1 MSTPLV
7 EARGLGKRYPVLGH
21 RGDRASALWDVLR
34 GRPARR
40 HVSVLE
46 GVDFS
51 VRPGESLAIIGENGA
66 GKSTLL
72 KLVTGVLTP
81 SAGSVH
87 TRGRVGAL
95 LELGA
100 GFHPELSGRD
110 NVRLSAALHGLDAKA
125 LAAKLP
131 EIEAFADIGSYLD
144 EPVKHYSSGMVVRL
158 GFAII
163 AAVRPALLVTD
174 EVLAVG
180 DEAFQRK
187 CIRWLDDYLAGG
199 GTLLLVSHSLY
210 HVRKLCRRALWLQHG
225 RVRALGDVFEV
236 SQAYEAAQAEKSA
249 GEAASEAAVV
259 ARVPGEASIAAV
271 RVNGDAGDGPVALG
285 QGAALRC
292 EIELSSRD
300 GRPPVAMLGW
310 LHADGTPVYG
320 VSSEMDGAA
329 PEALGDGRF
338 RFVVDFPAL
347 PLLPGR
353 YRLRTIALDAEG
365 LRLFD
370 QRERELAVTGES
382 REFGLVRLPHAWRA
396 P

>member
-7 EARGLGKRYPVLGH
+7 EVRDLCKRYPVLGH
-21 RGDRASALWDVLR
+21 RGDRLAALWDVVR

-40 HVSVLE
+40 HASVLE
-46 GVDFS
+46 DITFAVQ
-51 VRPGESLAIIGENGA
+51 PGESLAIIGENGA

-72 KLVTGVLTP
+72 KLITGVLTP
-81 SAGSVH
+81 TSGSVH
-87 TRGRVGAL
+87 MRGRVGAL

-110 NVRLSAALHGLDAKA
+110 NVRLAAALHGLDARA
-125 LAAKLP
+125 LAGKLP
-131 EIEAFADIGSYLD
+131 EIEAFADIGDYLD

-163 AAVRPALLVTD
+163 AAVRPGLLVTD

-187 CIRWLDDYLAGG
+187 CIRWLDDYLASG

-210 HVRKLCRRALWLQHG
+210 HVRKLCRRALWLKDG
-225 RVRALGDVFEV
+225 KVRALGGVFEV

-249 GEAASEAAVV
+249 VEVASETSAVPQL
-259 ARVPGEASIAAV
+259 PGEVSL
-271 RVNGDAGDGPVALG
+271 RVFSLQGDDGSDVLVLE
-285 QGAALRC
+285 QGAGLDC
-292 EIELSSRD
+292 GLELHSRD
-300 GRPPVAMLGW
+300 GRAPVAMLGW
-310 LHADGTPVYG
+310 LHVDGTPVYG
-320 VSSEMDGAA
+320 LSSEMDGAV
-329 PEALGDGRF
+329 PEPLGNGRF
-338 RFVVDFPAL
+338 GFRIRFDAL

-353 YRLRTIALDAEG
+353 YRLRASALDTEG

-370 QRERELAVTGES
+370 QREREIVVRGES
-382 REFGLVRLPHAWRA
+382 HEFGLVRLPHRWGA